1 MKKISVIGLGY
12 VGLPL
17 ALMLSKNYKVIGYDI
32 NESRIESLSNNTDKN
47 LQYSKKNLSSFK
59 NIYYTTNDM
68 HLNNSS
74 FFIVTVPT
82 PLIRNKPDLSLLKKA
97 TETVSKYLKKDG
109 VVIYESTVY
118 PGVTENFCGK
128 ILSRKSKLKY
138 KKEFFLAYSPER
150 INPGDKKR
158 TIEKITKVI
167 GASDNKTLNKVK
179 KLYASFLGNN
189 YYLAQSIKIAEA
201 AKVIENS
208 QRDINIAFMNE
219 IKNIFSKDNLDVY
232 EILKAARTKWNFLN
246 FEPGLVGGHCIGIDP
261 FYLAEYAKR
270 LKVQPNIILAGRQTN
285 ENEVSNI
292 FKEIKNQHKK
302 FNSKSKVLVLGCTFK
317 ENCPDIRNSKVTDLI
332 FKLQKNKFGV
342 DVYDNWV
349 NSEDKKI
356 LDFNFLE
363 KLPSNKNYFYILIA
377 VKHDI
382 FTKLT
387 LRHIKNMTKIK
398 NCIINDYKN
407 LLK

>member
-17 ALMLSKNYKVIGYDI
+17 ALMLSKTYKVIGYDV
-32 NESRIESLSNNTDKN
+32 NENRIESLSNHIDKN

-59 NIYYTTNDM
+59 NIYYTTNDI

-97 TETVSKYLKKDG
+97 TETVSKFLKKDG
-109 VVIYESTVY
+109 IVIYESTVY

-128 ILSRKSKLKY
+128 ILSRESKLKY

-158 TIEKITKVI
+158 TIEKITKII